1 MKILK
6 ENMRRFK
13 TKNLQEQQAV
23 PSSTKTFAHDD
34 MQKRVYDALNAKGI
48 ITDKPTG
55 DTDLK
60 DVESGMGTVQVGD
73 YTHVAYIDLKKYDAA
88 LGIGTKSNWGADNS
102 TVSFD
107 IGKLLKKP
115 ILIAKHGW
123 NNALPSDNKTMIPIG
138 SIKSH
143 LIGAGVIEK
152 VTYRAKGFAKFL
164 ILSISDQMNPKGG
177 QTLLKLGINPE
188 TGAIAQYDEYFGP
201 EGYQQRNHYGPAPKG
216 RDFYVLGITENEQG
230 RAPRTTIRKTT
241 QGQRIKIG
249 PKGEPRVYTG

>member
-1 MKILK
+1 MISLR
-6 ENMRRFK
+6 ENMKRFK
-13 TKNLQEQQAV
+13 TKNLNEQKAI
-23 PSSTKTFAHDD
+23 PGSGKTFAHDD

-48 ITDKPTG
+48 VTDEPTG
-55 DTDLK
+55 NTDIK

-102 TVSFD
+102 EVSFD

-115 ILIAKHGW
+115 ILIARSGW
-123 NNALPSDNKTMIPIG
+123 NNALPSDNKTMIPIS

-164 ILSISDQMNPKGG
+164 VLSISDQMNPKGG

-188 TGAIAQYDEYFGP
+188 TGAIAQIGMPFGP
-201 EGYQQRNHYGPAPKG
+201 KGYQQMNHYGPAG
-216 RDFYVLGITENEQG
+216 SNRNFYVLGITENEQG

-241 QGQRIKIG
+241 QGQRIKMG
-249 PKGEPRVYTG
+249 AKGEPKVYTG